1 MKNYIVKIMNSNL
14 TKACMLVIFTSLLP
28 LHNVSAQKKLYYP
41 NSGAPIE
48 VGDSVRIN
56 PDSLRYET
64 GERKLKWVYDQVHEI
79 RQVSSKYH
87 PDAVLLRGI
96 YSWIYV
102 GSIIPENEEKKPHP
116 DPVFTSFEATVDYGM
131 SYTWNDSVYSQT
143 GEYTQQFAA
152 ISGADS
158 TVTLHLTVLP
168 PKDVYTSF
176 KDTVEYGQTYTWNEV
191 TYDSTGVY
199 TQQFEAFTGADSI
212 VTLHLT
218 VLPEPQPQPYQ
229 VNRLSVGV
237 RGGFASTLAGSKGVP
252 AGFDALLDLR
262 YAHYWAKDQGK
273 ILLGIMTGLSA
284 GYVQAFQQTTIL
296 DEYTAPT
303 VDGDVF
309 YHISADK
316 VVEKNHQV
324 QLEVPVLFSMVT
336 PKGFFLNAGP
346 KLILPVYSQYHQ
358 QLTNPTIS
366 AYLAELDGNPI
377 TNEVV
382 MGAVS
387 GEQADLKGKM
397 VDNPCQLMSLALAA
411 ELGYEFKFKNG
422 HSLDLG
428 VYADYS
434 VYNLY
439 RADATGKIVSL
450 TPPTKTSAAIVTVQP
465 ISSAFG
471 NKFGFLDAGIK
482 VSYNLDMIK

>member
-1 MKNYIVKIMNSNL
+1 MKKNMINKSNVL
-14 TKACMLVIFTSLLP
+14 KVCLLVFFASMLPIL
-28 LHNVSAQKKLYYP
+28 NASAQKKLYYA

-102 GSIIPENEEKKPHP
+102 NAILPESEETKPHP
-116 DPVFTSFEATVDYGM
+116 DPVFTSFDVTVEFGQT
-131 SYTWNDSVYSQT
+131 YTWNDSVYSQT

-176 KDTVEYGQTYTWNEV
+176 DATVEYGQTYTWNDL

-199 TQQFEAFTGADSI
+199 TQQFQAATGADSI
-212 VTLHLT
+212 VTLNLT
-218 VLPEPQPQPYQ
+218 VLPKPLPQPYQ
-229 VNRLSVGV
+229 VNRLSFGL
-237 RGGFASTLAGSKGVP
+237 RGGFASTLASSKGVP
-252 AGFDALLDLR
+252 VGFDALFDLR
-262 YAHYWAKDQGK
+262 YAHYWVKDQGK
-273 ILLGIMTGLSA
+273 MLLGIMTGLSA
-284 GYVQAFQQTTIL
+284 GYVQTSQQTAFL

-346 KLILPVYSQYHQ
+346 KLVLPVYSQYHQ

-366 AYLAELDGNPI
+366 AYLAELDGHPI

-382 MGAVS
+382 MGAVT
-387 GEQADLKGKM
+387 GEQADLRGKM
-397 VDNPCQLMSLALAA
+397 VDNPCKLMSLALTA

-439 RADATGKIVSL
+439 RTENTTGKIVSL

-465 ISSAFG
+465 ISSAFA
-471 NKFGFLDAGIK
+471 NKYGFVDAGLK
-482 VSYNLDMIK
+482 LTYNLDFIK

>member
-1 MKNYIVKIMNSNL
+1 
-14 TKACMLVIFTSLLP
+14 
-28 LHNVSAQKKLYYP
+28 
-41 NSGAPIE
+41 
-48 VGDSVRIN
+48 
-56 PDSLRYET
+56 
-64 GERKLKWVYDQVHEI
+64 
-79 RQVSSKYH
+79 
-87 PDAVLLRGI
+87 
-96 YSWIYV
+96 
-102 GSIIPENEEKKPHP
+102 
-116 DPVFTSFEATVDYGM
+116 VFTSFEATVDYGI
-131 SYTWNDSVYSQT
+131 SYTWNDSIYTQT
-143 GEYTQQFAA
+143 GEYTQKFVAV
-152 ISGADS
+152 SGADS

-176 KDTVEYGQTYTWNEV
+176 EATVEYGQTYTWNEL

-199 TQQFEAFTGADSI
+199 TQQFKAATGADSI
-212 VTLHLT
+212 VTLNLT
-218 VLPEPQPQPYQ
+218 ILPEPQPQPYQ
-229 VNRLSVGV
+229 VNRFSIGI
-237 RGGFASTLAGSKGVP
+237 RGGFASTLAGSKGIP
-252 AGFDALLDLR
+252 AGFDALLDMR
-262 YAHYWAKDQGK
+262 YAHYWVKDQGK
-273 ILLGIMTGLSA
+273 ILLGLMTGLSA
-284 GYVQAFQQTTIL
+284 GYVQANQTTNFL

-366 AYLAELDGNPI
+366 AYLDELNGNPI
-377 TNEVV
+377 TNEIV
-382 MGAVS
+382 MGAVT
-387 GEQADLKGKM
+387 GEQADLRGKM
-397 VDNPCQLMSLALAA
+397 VDNPCKLMSLALAA

-439 RADATGKIVSL
+439 RTDATGKIVSL
-450 TPPTKTSAAIVTVQP
+450 TPPTKTSAAVVTVQP

-482 VSYNLDMIK
+482 ISYNLDMIK

>member
-1 MKNYIVKIMNSNL
+1 MINKSNVL
-14 TKACMLVIFTSLLP
+14 KVCLLVFFASMLPIL
-28 LHNVSAQKKLYYP
+28 NASAQKKLYYA

-64 GERKLKWVYDQVHEI
+64 GERKLKWVYDRVHEI

-102 GSIIPENEEKKPHP
+102 NSILPESEAKKPQP

-158 TVTLHLTVLP
+158 TVTLYLTVLP

-176 KDTVEYGQTYTWNEV
+176 DATVEYGQTYTWNDL

-199 TQQFEAFTGADSI
+199 TQQFQAATGADSI
-212 VTLHLT
+212 VTLNLT
-218 VLPEPQPQPYQ
+218 VLPKPLPQPYQ
-229 VNRLSVGV
+229 VNRLSFGL

-252 AGFDALLDLR
+252 AGFDALFDLR
-262 YAHYWAKDQGK
+262 YAHYWVKDQGK
-273 ILLGIMTGLSA
+273 MLLGIMTGLSA
-284 GYVQAFQQTTIL
+284 GYVLTRQQTTFL

-346 KLILPVYSQYHQ
+346 KLVLPVYSQYHQ
-358 QLTNPTIS
+358 KLTNPTIS
-366 AYLAELDGNPI
+366 AYLAELDGHPI

-387 GEQADLKGKM
+387 GEQADLRGKM
-397 VDNPCQLMSLALAA
+397 VDNPCKLMSLALTA

-439 RADATGKIVSL
+439 RTEDATGKIVSL

-465 ISSAFG
+465 ISSAFA
-471 NKFGFLDAGIK
+471 NKFGFVDAGLK
-482 VSYNLDMIK
+482 LTYNLDFIK

>member
-1 MKNYIVKIMNSNL
+1 MKKNMINKSNVL
-14 TKACMLVIFTSLLP
+14 KVCLLVFFASMLPIL
-28 LHNVSAQKKLYYP
+28 NASAQKKLYYA

-102 GSIIPENEEKKPHP
+102 GSILPENEEKKPHP
-116 DPVFTSFEATVDYGM
+116 DPVFTSFDVTVEFGQT
-131 SYTWNDSVYSQT
+131 YTWNDSVYSQT
-143 GEYTQQFAA
+143 GDYTQKFVAV
-152 ISGADS
+152 SGVDS
-158 TVTLHLTVLP
+158 TVTLHLVVLP

-176 KDTVEYGQTYTWNEV
+176 DATVEYGQTYTWNDL

-199 TQQFEAFTGADSI
+199 TQQFQAATGADSV
-212 VTLHLT
+212 VTLNLT
-218 VLPEPQPQPYQ
+218 VLPKPLPQPYQ
-229 VNRLSVGV
+229 VNRLSFGL
-237 RGGFASTLAGSKGVP
+237 RGGFASTLASSKGVP
-252 AGFDALLDLR
+252 VGFDALFDLR
-262 YAHYWAKDQGK
+262 YAHYWVKDQGK
-273 ILLGIMTGLSA
+273 MLLGIMTGLSA
-284 GYVQAFQQTTIL
+284 GYVQTSQQTAFL

-346 KLILPVYSQYHQ
+346 KLVLPVYSQYHQ

-366 AYLAELDGNPI
+366 AYLAELDGHPI

-382 MGAVS
+382 MGAVT
-387 GEQADLKGKM
+387 GEQADLRGKM
-397 VDNPCQLMSLALAA
+397 VDNPCKLMSLALTA

-439 RADATGKIVSL
+439 RTENTTGKIVSL
-450 TPPTKTSAAIVTVQP
+450 TPPTKISAAIVTVQP
-465 ISSAFG
+465 ISSAFA
-471 NKFGFLDAGIK
+471 NKYGFVDAGLK
-482 VSYNLDMIK
+482 LTYNLDFIK

>member
-1 MKNYIVKIMNSNL
+1 MKKNMINKSNVL
-14 TKACMLVIFTSLLP
+14 KVCLLVFFASMLPIL
-28 LHNVSAQKKLYYP
+28 NASAQKKLYYA

-102 GSIIPENEEKKPHP
+102 NAILPESEEKKPHP

-143 GEYTQQFAA
+143 GEYTQKFAA

-176 KDTVEYGQTYTWNEV
+176 DATVEYGQTYTWNDL

-199 TQQFEAFTGADSI
+199 TQQFQAATGADSI
-212 VTLHLT
+212 VTLNLT
-218 VLPEPQPQPYQ
+218 VLPKPLPQPYQ
-229 VNRLSVGV
+229 VNRLSFGL
-237 RGGFASTLAGSKGVP
+237 RGGFASTLASSKGIP
-252 AGFDALLDLR
+252 AGFDALFDLR
-262 YAHYWAKDQGK
+262 YAHYWVKDQGK
-273 ILLGIMTGLSA
+273 ILLGLMTGLSA
-284 GYVQAFQQTTIL
+284 GYVQSNQKMALL
-296 DEYTAPT
+296 DKFTLATDE
-303 VDGDVF
+303 GDVD
-309 YHISADK
+309 YEVSADEVK
-316 VVEKNHQV
+316 EKTHQV
-324 QLEVPVLFSMVT
+324 QLELPIMFTMVT
-336 PKGFFLNAGP
+336 PKGFFLNVGP
-346 KLILPVYSQYHQ
+346 KLILPVYSTYRQTI
-358 QLTNPTIS
+358 TNPTIS
-366 AYLAELDGNPI
+366 AYVPELNGHPI

-382 MGAVS
+382 MGKLTEEQCDMTGSFNNEFKLAV
-387 GEQADLKGKM
+387 
-397 VDNPCQLMSLALAA
+397 AA
-411 ELGYEFKFKNG
+411 GLELGYQFKLKNG

-428 VYADYS
+428 VYADYTFYS
-434 VYNLY
+434 MYNSIN
-439 RADATGKIVSL
+439 TNGKLITI
-450 TPPTKTSAAIVTVQP
+450 TPPSAESAAIVDVQ
-465 ISSAFG
+465 SMTNAYA
-471 NKFGFLDAGIK
+471 NKFGFLDAGLK
-482 VSYNLDMIK
+482 LTYNLDFIKY

>member
-1 MKNYIVKIMNSNL
+1 MKKNMINKSNVL
-14 TKACMLVIFTSLLP
+14 KVCLLVFFASMLPIL
-28 LHNVSAQKKLYYP
+28 NASAQKKLYYA

-102 GSIIPENEEKKPHP
+102 NSILPENEAKKPHP
-116 DPVFTSFEATVDYGM
+116 DPVFTSFDVTVEFGQT
-131 SYTWNDSVYSQT
+131 YTWNDSVYSQT

-158 TVTLHLTVLP
+158 TVTLHFVVLP

-176 KDTVEYGQTYTWNEV
+176 DATVEYGQTYTWNDL

-199 TQQFEAFTGADSI
+199 TQQFQAATGADSI
-212 VTLHLT
+212 VTLNLT
-218 VLPEPQPQPYQ
+218 VLPKPLPQPYQ
-229 VNRLSVGV
+229 VNRLSFGL
-237 RGGFASTLAGSKGVP
+237 RGGFASTLASSKGVP

-262 YAHYWAKDQGK
+262 YAHYWVKDQGK
-273 ILLGIMTGLSA
+273 ILFGIMTGLSA
-284 GYVQAFQQTTIL
+284 GYVLTRQQTTFL

-346 KLILPVYSQYHQ
+346 KLVLPVYSQYHQ

-366 AYLAELDGNPI
+366 AYLAELDGHPI

-382 MGAVS
+382 MGAVT
-387 GEQADLKGKM
+387 GEQADLRGKM
-397 VDNPCQLMSLALAA
+397 VDNPCKLMSLALTA

-439 RADATGKIVSL
+439 RTENTTGKIVSL

-465 ISSAFG
+465 ISSAFA
-471 NKFGFLDAGIK
+471 NKYGFVDAGLK
-482 VSYNLDMIK
+482 LTYNLDFIK

>member
-1 MKNYIVKIMNSNL
+1 MINKSNVL
-14 TKACMLVIFTSLLP
+14 KVCLLVFFASMLPIL
-28 LHNVSAQKKLYYP
+28 NASAQKKLYYA

-102 GSIIPENEEKKPHP
+102 GSILPENEEKKPHP
-116 DPVFTSFEATVDYGM
+116 DPVFTSFDVTVEFGQT
-131 SYTWNDSVYSQT
+131 YTWNDSVYSQT
-143 GEYTQQFAA
+143 GDYTQKFVAV
-152 ISGADS
+152 SGVDS
-158 TVTLHLTVLP
+158 TVTLHLVVLP

-176 KDTVEYGQTYTWNEV
+176 DATVEYGQTYTWNDL

-199 TQQFEAFTGADSI
+199 TQQFQAATGADSV
-212 VTLHLT
+212 VTLNLT
-218 VLPEPQPQPYQ
+218 VLPKPLPQPYQ
-229 VNRLSVGV
+229 VNRLSFGL
-237 RGGFASTLAGSKGVP
+237 RGGFASTLASSKGVP
-252 AGFDALLDLR
+252 VGFDALFDLR
-262 YAHYWAKDQGK
+262 YAHYWVKDQGK
-273 ILLGIMTGLSA
+273 MLLGIMTGLSA
-284 GYVQAFQQTTIL
+284 GYVQTSQQTAFL

-346 KLILPVYSQYHQ
+346 KLVLPVYSQYHQ

-366 AYLAELDGNPI
+366 AYLAELDGHPI

-382 MGAVS
+382 MGAVT
-387 GEQADLKGKM
+387 GEQADLRGKM
-397 VDNPCQLMSLALAA
+397 VDNPCKLMSLALTA

-439 RADATGKIVSL
+439 RTENTTGKIVSL
-450 TPPTKTSAAIVTVQP
+450 TPPTKISAAIVTVQP
-465 ISSAFG
+465 ISSAFA
-471 NKFGFLDAGIK
+471 NKYGFVDAGLK
-482 VSYNLDMIK
+482 LTYNLDFIK

>member
-1 MKNYIVKIMNSNL
+1 MKKNMINKSNVL
-14 TKACMLVIFTSLLP
+14 KVCLLVFFASMLPIL
-28 LHNVSAQKKLYYP
+28 NASAQKKLYYA

-102 GSIIPENEEKKPHP
+102 NSILPESEAKKPHP

-176 KDTVEYGQTYTWNEV
+176 DATVEYGQTYTWNDL

-199 TQQFEAFTGADSI
+199 TQQFQAATGADSV
-212 VTLHLT
+212 VTLNLT
-218 VLPEPQPQPYQ
+218 VLPKPLPQPYQ
-229 VNRLSVGV
+229 VNRLSFGL
-237 RGGFASTLAGSKGVP
+237 RGGFASTLASSKGVP
-252 AGFDALLDLR
+252 AGFDALFDLR
-262 YAHYWAKDQGK
+262 YAHYWVKDQGK
-273 ILLGIMTGLSA
+273 MLLGIMTGLSA
-284 GYVQAFQQTTIL
+284 GYVQTSQQTAFL

-346 KLILPVYSQYHQ
+346 KLVLPVYSQYHQ

-366 AYLAELDGNPI
+366 AYLAELDGHPI

-382 MGAVS
+382 MGAVT
-387 GEQADLKGKM
+387 GEQADLRGKM
-397 VDNPCQLMSLALAA
+397 VDNPCKLMSLALTA

-439 RADATGKIVSL
+439 RTENTTGKIVSL

-465 ISSAFG
+465 ISSAFA
-471 NKFGFLDAGIK
+471 NKYGFVDAGLK
-482 VSYNLDMIK
+482 LTYNLDFIK

>member
-1 MKNYIVKIMNSNL
+1 MKKNMINKSNVL
-14 TKACMLVIFTSLLP
+14 KVCLLVFFASMLPIL
-28 LHNVSAQKKLYYP
+28 NASAQKKLYYA

-102 GSIIPENEEKKPHP
+102 NSILPESEAKKPHP

-143 GEYTQQFAA
+143 GNYTQKFVAV
-152 ISGADS
+152 SGVDS
-158 TVTLHLTVLP
+158 TVTLHLVVLP

-176 KDTVEYGQTYTWNEV
+176 DATVEYGQTYTWNDL

-199 TQQFEAFTGADSI
+199 TQQFQAATGADSI
-212 VTLHLT
+212 VTLNLT
-218 VLPEPQPQPYQ
+218 VLPKPLPQPYQ
-229 VNRLSVGV
+229 VNRLSFGL
-237 RGGFASTLAGSKGVP
+237 RGGFASTLASSKGVP
-252 AGFDALLDLR
+252 AGFDALFDLR
-262 YAHYWAKDQGK
+262 YAHYWVKDQGK
-273 ILLGIMTGLSA
+273 ILLGLMTGLSA
-284 GYVQAFQQTTIL
+284 GYVQTSQQTAFL

-346 KLILPVYSQYHQ
+346 KLVLPVYSQYHQ
-358 QLTNPTIS
+358 KLTNPTIS
-366 AYLAELDGNPI
+366 AYLAELDGHPI

-382 MGAVS
+382 MGAVT
-387 GEQADLKGKM
+387 GEQADLRGKM
-397 VDNPCQLMSLALAA
+397 VDNPCKLMSLALTA

-439 RADATGKIVSL
+439 RTENTTGKIVSL

-465 ISSAFG
+465 ISSAFA
-471 NKFGFLDAGIK
+471 NKYGFVDAGLK
-482 VSYNLDMIK
+482 LTYNLDFIK

>member
-1 MKNYIVKIMNSNL
+1 MKKNMINKSNVL
-14 TKACMLVIFTSLLP
+14 KVCLLVFFASMLPIL
-28 LHNVSAQKKLYYP
+28 NASAQKKLYYA

-79 RQVSSKYH
+79 RQVGSKYH

-102 GSIIPENEEKKPHP
+102 NSILPESEAKKPNP

-143 GEYTQQFAA
+143 GDYTQKFVAV
-152 ISGADS
+152 SGGDS
-158 TVTLHLTVLP
+158 TVTLHLIVLP

-176 KDTVEYGQTYTWNEV
+176 DATVEYGQTYTWNDL

-199 TQQFEAFTGADSI
+199 TQQFQAATGADSI
-212 VTLHLT
+212 VTLNLT
-218 VLPEPQPQPYQ
+218 VLPKPLPQPYQ
-229 VNRLSVGV
+229 VNRLSFGL
-237 RGGFASTLAGSKGVP
+237 RGGFASTLASSKGVP

-262 YAHYWAKDQGK
+262 YAHYWVKDQGK
-273 ILLGIMTGLSA
+273 ILFGIMTGLSA
-284 GYVQAFQQTTIL
+284 GYVLTRQQTTFL

-346 KLILPVYSQYHQ
+346 KLVLPVYSQYHQ

-366 AYLAELDGNPI
+366 AYLAELDGHPI

-382 MGAVS
+382 MGAVT
-387 GEQADLKGKM
+387 GEQADLRGKM
-397 VDNPCQLMSLALAA
+397 VDNPCKLMSLALTA

-439 RADATGKIVSL
+439 RTEDTTGKIVSL

-465 ISSAFG
+465 ISSAFA
-471 NKFGFLDAGIK
+471 NKYGFVDAGLK
-482 VSYNLDMIK
+482 LTYNLDFIK

>member
-1 MKNYIVKIMNSNL
+1 
-14 TKACMLVIFTSLLP
+14 
-28 LHNVSAQKKLYYP
+28 
-41 NSGAPIE
+41 
-48 VGDSVRIN
+48 
-56 PDSLRYET
+56 
-64 GERKLKWVYDQVHEI
+64 
-79 RQVSSKYH
+79 
-87 PDAVLLRGI
+87 
-96 YSWIYV
+96 
-102 GSIIPENEEKKPHP
+102 
-116 DPVFTSFEATVDYGM
+116 VFGV
-131 SYTWNDSVYSQT
+131 
-143 GEYTQQFAA
+143 
-152 ISGADS
+152 DS
-158 TVTLHLTVLP
+158 TVTLHLVVLP

-176 KDTVEYGQTYTWNEV
+176 DATVEYGQTYTWNDL

-199 TQQFEAFTGADSI
+199 TQQFQAATGADSV
-212 VTLHLT
+212 VTLNLT
-218 VLPEPQPQPYQ
+218 VLPKPLPQPYQ
-229 VNRLSVGV
+229 VNRLSLGL
-237 RGGFASTLAGSKGVP
+237 RGGFASTLASSKGVP
-252 AGFDALLDLR
+252 VGFDALFDLR
-262 YAHYWAKDQGK
+262 YAHYWVKDQGK
-273 ILLGIMTGLSA
+273 MLLGIMTGLSA
-284 GYVQAFQQTTIL
+284 GYVQTSQQTAFL

-346 KLILPVYSQYHQ
+346 KLVLPVYSQYHQ

-366 AYLAELDGNPI
+366 AYLAELDGHPI

-387 GEQADLKGKM
+387 GEQADLRGKM
-397 VDNPCQLMSLALAA
+397 VDNPCKLMSLALTA

-439 RADATGKIVSL
+439 RTENTTGKIVSL

-465 ISSAFG
+465 ISSAFA
-471 NKFGFLDAGIK
+471 NKYGFVDAGLK
-482 VSYNLDMIK
+482 LTYNLDFIK

>member
-1 MKNYIVKIMNSNL
+1 MINKSNVL
-14 TKACMLVIFTSLLP
+14 KVCLLVFFASMLPIL
-28 LHNVSAQKKLYYP
+28 NASAQKKLYYA

-102 GSIIPENEEKKPHP
+102 NSILPESEAKKPHP
-116 DPVFTSFEATVDYGM
+116 DPVFTSFDVTVEFGQT
-131 SYTWNDSVYSQT
+131 YTWNDSVYSQT
-143 GEYTQQFAA
+143 GDYTQKFVAV
-152 ISGADS
+152 SGVDS
-158 TVTLHLTVLP
+158 TVTLHLVVLP

-176 KDTVEYGQTYTWNEV
+176 DATVEYGQTYTWNDL

-199 TQQFEAFTGADSI
+199 TQQFQAATGADSV
-212 VTLHLT
+212 VTLNLT
-218 VLPEPQPQPYQ
+218 VLPKPLPQPYQ
-229 VNRLSVGV
+229 VNRLSFGL
-237 RGGFASTLAGSKGVP
+237 RGGFASTLASSKGVP
-252 AGFDALLDLR
+252 AGFDALFDLR
-262 YAHYWAKDQGK
+262 YAHYWVKDQGK
-273 ILLGIMTGLSA
+273 ILFGIMTGLSA
-284 GYVQAFQQTTIL
+284 GYVLTSQQTAFL

-309 YHISADK
+309 YRISADK

-346 KLILPVYSQYHQ
+346 KLVLPVYSQYHQ

-366 AYLAELDGNPI
+366 AYLAELDGHPI

-382 MGAVS
+382 MGAVT
-387 GEQADLKGKM
+387 GEQADLRGKM
-397 VDNPCQLMSLALAA
+397 VDNPCKLMSLALTA

-439 RADATGKIVSL
+439 RTENTTGKIVSL

-465 ISSAFG
+465 ISSAFA
-471 NKFGFLDAGIK
+471 NKYGFVDAGLK
-482 VSYNLDMIK
+482 LTYNLDFIK

>member
-1 MKNYIVKIMNSNL
+1 MINKSNVL
-14 TKACMLVIFTSLLP
+14 KVCLLVFFASMLPIL
-28 LHNVSAQKKLYYP
+28 NASAQKKLYYA

-102 GSIIPENEEKKPHP
+102 NSTLPESEAKKPHP

-143 GEYTQQFAA
+143 GDYTQQFAA

-176 KDTVEYGQTYTWNEV
+176 DATVEYGQIYTWNDL

-199 TQQFEAFTGADSI
+199 TQQFQAATGADSI
-212 VTLHLT
+212 VTLNLT
-218 VLPEPQPQPYQ
+218 VLPKPLPQPYQ
-229 VNRLSVGV
+229 VNRLSFGL
-237 RGGFASTLAGSKGVP
+237 RGGFASTLASSKGVP

-262 YAHYWAKDQGK
+262 YAHYWVKDQGK
-273 ILLGIMTGLSA
+273 ILFGIMTGLSA
-284 GYVQAFQQTTIL
+284 GYVQTCQQTTFL

-346 KLILPVYSQYHQ
+346 KLVLPVYSQYHQ

-366 AYLAELDGNPI
+366 AYLAELDGHPI

-387 GEQADLKGKM
+387 GEQADLRGKM
-397 VDNPCQLMSLALAA
+397 VDNPCKLMSLALTA
-411 ELGYEFKFKNG
+411 ELGYEFKLKNG

-439 RADATGKIVSL
+439 RTEDATGKIVSL

-465 ISSAFG
+465 ISSAFA
-471 NKFGFLDAGIK
+471 NKYGFVDAGLK
-482 VSYNLDMIK
+482 LTYNLDFIK

>member
-1 MKNYIVKIMNSNL
+1 MKKNMINKSNVL
-14 TKACMLVIFTSLLP
+14 KVCLLVFFASMLPIL
-28 LHNVSAQKKLYYP
+28 NASAQKKLYYA

-102 GSIIPENEEKKPHP
+102 NSILPENEAKKPHP
-116 DPVFTSFEATVDYGM
+116 DPVFTSF
-131 SYTWNDSVYSQT
+131 
-143 GEYTQQFAA
+143 
-152 ISGADS
+152 
-158 TVTLHLTVLP
+158 
-168 PKDVYTSF
+168 DV
-176 KDTVEYGQTYTWNEV
+176 TVEFGQTYTWNDL

-199 TQQFEAFTGADSI
+199 TQQFQAATGADSI
-212 VTLHLT
+212 VTLNLT
-218 VLPEPQPQPYQ
+218 VLPKPLPQPYQ
-229 VNRLSVGV
+229 VNRLSFGL
-237 RGGFASTLAGSKGVP
+237 RGGFASTLASSKGVP

-262 YAHYWAKDQGK
+262 YAHYWVKDQGK
-273 ILLGIMTGLSA
+273 ILFGIMTGLSA
-284 GYVQAFQQTTIL
+284 GYVLTRQQTTFL

-346 KLILPVYSQYHQ
+346 KLVLPVYSQYHQ

-366 AYLAELDGNPI
+366 AYLAELDGHPI

-382 MGAVS
+382 MGAVT
-387 GEQADLKGKM
+387 GEQADLRGKM
-397 VDNPCQLMSLALAA
+397 VDNPCKLMSLALTA

-439 RADATGKIVSL
+439 RTENTTGKIVSL

-465 ISSAFG
+465 ISSAFA
-471 NKFGFLDAGIK
+471 NKYGFVDAGLK
-482 VSYNLDMIK
+482 LTYNLDFIK

>member
-1 MKNYIVKIMNSNL
+1 MKKNMINKSNVL
-14 TKACMLVIFTSLLP
+14 KVCLLVFFASMLPIL
-28 LHNVSAQKKLYYP
+28 NASAQKKLYYA

-102 GSIIPENEEKKPHP
+102 GSILPKNEEKKPHP
-116 DPVFTSFEATVDYGM
+116 DPVFTSFDVTVEFGQT
-131 SYTWNDSVYSQT
+131 YTWNDSVYSQT

-168 PKDVYTSF
+168 SKDVYTSF
-176 KDTVEYGQTYTWNEV
+176 DATVEYGQTYTWNDL

-199 TQQFEAFTGADSI
+199 TQQFQAATGADSV
-212 VTLHLT
+212 VTLNLT
-218 VLPEPQPQPYQ
+218 VLPKPLPQPYQ
-229 VNRLSVGV
+229 VNRLSFGL
-237 RGGFASTLAGSKGVP
+237 RGGFASTLASSKGVP
-252 AGFDALLDLR
+252 VGFDALFDLR
-262 YAHYWAKDQGK
+262 YAHYWVKDQGK
-273 ILLGIMTGLSA
+273 MLLGIMTGLSA
-284 GYVQAFQQTTIL
+284 GYVLTRQQTTFL

-346 KLILPVYSQYHQ
+346 KLVLPVYSQYHQ

-366 AYLAELDGNPI
+366 AYLAELDGHPI

-382 MGAVS
+382 MGAVT
-387 GEQADLKGKM
+387 GEQADLRGKM
-397 VDNPCQLMSLALAA
+397 VDNPCKLMSLALTA

-439 RADATGKIVSL
+439 RTENTTGKIVSL

-465 ISSAFG
+465 ISSAFA
-471 NKFGFLDAGIK
+471 NKYGFVDAGLK
-482 VSYNLDMIK
+482 LTYNLDFIK

>member
-1 MKNYIVKIMNSNL
+1 MKKNMINKSNVL
-14 TKACMLVIFTSLLP
+14 KVCLLVFFASMLPIL
-28 LHNVSAQKKLYYP
+28 NVSAQKKLYYA

-102 GSIIPENEEKKPHP
+102 NSILPESEAKKPHP

-131 SYTWNDSVYSQT
+131 SYIWNDSVYSQT
-143 GEYTQQFAA
+143 GDYTQKFVAV
-152 ISGADS
+152 SGVDS
-158 TVTLHLTVLP
+158 TVTLHLVVLP

-176 KDTVEYGQTYTWNEV
+176 DATVEYGQTYTWNDL

-199 TQQFEAFTGADSI
+199 TQQFQAATGADSI
-212 VTLHLT
+212 VTLNLT
-218 VLPEPQPQPYQ
+218 VLPKPLPQPYQ
-229 VNRLSVGV
+229 VNRLSFGL
-237 RGGFASTLAGSKGVP
+237 RGGFASTLASSKGVP
-252 AGFDALLDLR
+252 AGFDALFDLR

-273 ILLGIMTGLSA
+273 MLLGLMTGLSA
-284 GYVQAFQQTTIL
+284 GYVLTRQQTTFL

-346 KLILPVYSQYHQ
+346 KLVLPVYSQYHQ

-366 AYLAELDGNPI
+366 AYLAELDGHPI

-382 MGAVS
+382 MGAVT
-387 GEQADLKGKM
+387 GEQADLRGKM
-397 VDNPCQLMSLALAA
+397 VDNPCKLMSLALTA

-439 RADATGKIVSL
+439 RTENTTGKIVSL

-465 ISSAFG
+465 ISSAFA
-471 NKFGFLDAGIK
+471 NKYGFVDAGLK
-482 VSYNLDMIK
+482 LTYNLDFIK

>member
-1 MKNYIVKIMNSNL
+1 MKKNMINKSNVL
-14 TKACMLVIFTSLLP
+14 KVCLLVFFASMLPIL
-28 LHNVSAQKKLYYP
+28 NASAQKKLYYA

-102 GSIIPENEEKKPHP
+102 GSILPENEEKKPHP
-116 DPVFTSFEATVDYGM
+116 DPVFTSFDVTVEFGQT
-131 SYTWNDSVYSQT
+131 YTWNDSVYSQT

-158 TVTLHLTVLP
+158 TVTLHFVVLP

-176 KDTVEYGQTYTWNEV
+176 DATVEYGQTYTWNDL

-199 TQQFEAFTGADSI
+199 TQQFQAATGADSI
-212 VTLHLT
+212 VTLNLT
-218 VLPEPQPQPYQ
+218 VLPKPLPQPYQ
-229 VNRLSVGV
+229 VNRLSFGL
-237 RGGFASTLAGSKGVP
+237 RGGFASTLASSKGVP

-262 YAHYWAKDQGK
+262 YAHYWVKDQGK
-273 ILLGIMTGLSA
+273 ILFGIMTGLSA
-284 GYVQAFQQTTIL
+284 GYVLTRQQTTFL

-346 KLILPVYSQYHQ
+346 KLVLPVYSQYHQ

-366 AYLAELDGNPI
+366 AYLAELDGHPI

-382 MGAVS
+382 MGAVT
-387 GEQADLKGKM
+387 GEQADLRGKM
-397 VDNPCQLMSLALAA
+397 VDNPCKLMSLALTA

-439 RADATGKIVSL
+439 RTENTTGKIVSL

-465 ISSAFG
+465 ISSAFA
-471 NKFGFLDAGIK
+471 NKYGFVDAGLK
-482 VSYNLDMIK
+482 LTYNLDFIK

>member
-1 MKNYIVKIMNSNL
+1 MKKNMINKSNVL
-14 TKACMLVIFTSLLP
+14 KVCLLVFFASMLPIL
-28 LHNVSAQKKLYYP
+28 NASAQKKLYYA

-102 GSIIPENEEKKPHP
+102 GSILPENEEKKPHP
-116 DPVFTSFEATVDYGM
+116 DPVFTSFDVTVEFGQT
-131 SYTWNDSVYSQT
+131 YTWNDSVYSQT

-176 KDTVEYGQTYTWNEV
+176 DATVEYGQTYTWNDL

-199 TQQFEAFTGADSI
+199 TQQFQAATGADSV
-212 VTLHLT
+212 VTLNLT
-218 VLPEPQPQPYQ
+218 VLPKPLPQPYQ
-229 VNRLSVGV
+229 VNRLSFGL
-237 RGGFASTLAGSKGVP
+237 RGGFASTLASSKGVP
-252 AGFDALLDLR
+252 AGFDALFDLR
-262 YAHYWAKDQGK
+262 YAHYWVKDQGK
-273 ILLGIMTGLSA
+273 MLLGIMTGLSA
-284 GYVQAFQQTTIL
+284 GYVLTRQQTTFL

-346 KLILPVYSQYHQ
+346 KLVLPVYSQYHQ

-366 AYLAELDGNPI
+366 AYLAELDGHPI

-382 MGAVS
+382 MGAVT
-387 GEQADLKGKM
+387 GEQADLRGKM
-397 VDNPCQLMSLALAA
+397 VDNPCKLMSLALTA

-439 RADATGKIVSL
+439 RTENTTGKIVSL

-465 ISSAFG
+465 ISSAFA
-471 NKFGFLDAGIK
+471 NKYGFVDAGLK
-482 VSYNLDMIK
+482 LTYNLDFIK

>member
-1 MKNYIVKIMNSNL
+1 MKKNMINKSNIL
-14 TKACMLVIFTSLLP
+14 KVCLLVFFASMLPIF
-28 LHNVSAQKKLYYP
+28 NASAQKKLYYA

-64 GERKLKWVYDQVHEI
+64 GERKLKWVYDRVHEI

-102 GSIIPENEEKKPHP
+102 NSILPESEAKKPQP

-143 GEYTQQFAA
+143 GDYTQKFVAV
-152 ISGADS
+152 SGGDS
-158 TVTLHLTVLP
+158 TVTLHLIVLP

-176 KDTVEYGQTYTWNEV
+176 DATVEYGQTYTWNDL

-199 TQQFEAFTGADSI
+199 TQQFQAATGADSI
-212 VTLHLT
+212 VTLNLT
-218 VLPEPQPQPYQ
+218 VLPKPLPQPYQ
-229 VNRLSVGV
+229 VNRLSFGL

-252 AGFDALLDLR
+252 AGFDALFDLR
-262 YAHYWAKDQGK
+262 YAHYWVKDQGK
-273 ILLGIMTGLSA
+273 MLLGIMTGLSA
-284 GYVQAFQQTTIL
+284 GYVLTRQQTTFL

-346 KLILPVYSQYHQ
+346 KLVLPVYSQYHQ

-366 AYLAELDGNPI
+366 AYLAELDGHPI

-387 GEQADLKGKM
+387 GEQADLRGKM
-397 VDNPCQLMSLALAA
+397 VDNPCKLMSLALTA

-439 RADATGKIVSL
+439 RTEDATGKIVSL
-450 TPPTKTSAAIVTVQP
+450 TLPTKTSAAIVTVQP
-465 ISSAFG
+465 ISSAFA
-471 NKFGFLDAGIK
+471 NKFGFVDAGLK
-482 VSYNLDMIK
+482 LTYNLDFIK

>member
-1 MKNYIVKIMNSNL
+1 MKKNMINKSNVL
-14 TKACMLVIFTSLLP
+14 KVCLLVFFASMLPIL
-28 LHNVSAQKKLYYP
+28 NASAQKKLYYA

-102 GSIIPENEEKKPHP
+102 GSILPENEEKKPHP
-116 DPVFTSFEATVDYGM
+116 DPVFTSFDVTVEFGQT
-131 SYTWNDSVYSQT
+131 YTWNDSVYSQT

-158 TVTLHLTVLP
+158 TVTLHFVVLP

-176 KDTVEYGQTYTWNEV
+176 DATVEYGQTYTWNDL

-199 TQQFEAFTGADSI
+199 TQQFQAATGADSI
-212 VTLHLT
+212 VTLNLT
-218 VLPEPQPQPYQ
+218 VLPKPLPQPYQ
-229 VNRLSVGV
+229 VNRLSFGL
-237 RGGFASTLAGSKGVP
+237 RGGFASTLASSKGVP
-252 AGFDALLDLR
+252 AGFDALFDLR
-262 YAHYWAKDQGK
+262 YAHYWVKDQGK
-273 ILLGIMTGLSA
+273 MLLGIMTGLSA
-284 GYVQAFQQTTIL
+284 GYVQTSQQTAFL

-346 KLILPVYSQYHQ
+346 KLVLPVYSQYHQ

-366 AYLAELDGNPI
+366 AYLAELDGHPI

-382 MGAVS
+382 MGAVT
-387 GEQADLKGKM
+387 GEQADLRGKM
-397 VDNPCQLMSLALAA
+397 VDNPCKLMSLALTA

-439 RADATGKIVSL
+439 RTENTTGKIVSL

-465 ISSAFG
+465 ISSAFA
-471 NKFGFLDAGIK
+471 NKYGFVDAGLK
-482 VSYNLDMIK
+482 LTYNLDFIK